1 MTNILEVEKLAK
13 HFGSKKVLQ
22 DVTFKVKQ
30 GSIVGLIGPN
40 GAGKT
45 TIMKI
50 ILGLTSFQ
58 QGTIKVENQFISVD
72 KHAALAGVG
81 ALIENPGIYPFLSG
95 LDHLKLFAEKET
107 APEQIEQLITD
118 LKMDKYIKQKA
129 KKYSLGM
136 KQKLGIAL
144 ALLNQPKL
152 VILDEPMNG
161 LDPEATRDLR
171 NLILK
176 RAKLGTTFLIS
187 SHILGELEKVA
198 QDLLVIDQ
206 GKIVKQT
213 TTQALLNS
221 SQQYLDLKTADDQAA
236 RQALLKNNYELTTD
250 ADLKIAL
257 KEDGEVSKI
266 LDIMAEEHIK
276 VLDMQHEKGDL
287 EGSLL
292 SLLAQDHTE
301 E

>member
-1 MTNILEVEKLAK
+1 MENILTVSNLNKS
-13 HFGSKKVLQ
+13 FNNKKVLQ
-22 DVTFKVKQ
+22 DVNFSIPKGK
-30 GSIVGLIGPN
+30 IVGLIGPN

-50 ILGLTSFQ
+50 ILGLIGFQ
-58 QGTIKVENQFISVD
+58 QGTIKVESQMISVD
-72 KHAALAGVG
+72 RHAALAGVG

-107 APEQIEQLITD
+107 TPEQINQLVTD
-118 LKMDKYIKQKA
+118 LKMDKYIKQKS

-144 ALLNQPKL
+144 ALLNQPRL
-152 VILDEPMNG
+152 VILDESMNG

-171 NLILK
+171 HLILK
-176 RAKLGTTFLIS
+176 QAKLGTTFLIS

-221 SQQYLDLKTADDQAA
+221 SQQYLDLKTADDKAA
-236 RQALLKNNYELTTD
+236 RQALLENNYELTTD
-250 ADLKIAL
+250 EGLKIAF
-257 KEDGEVSKI
+257 KADDEVSKI
-266 LDIMAEEHIK
+266 LDIMAEEQIK
-276 VLDMQHEKGDL
+276 VLDIEHEKGDL